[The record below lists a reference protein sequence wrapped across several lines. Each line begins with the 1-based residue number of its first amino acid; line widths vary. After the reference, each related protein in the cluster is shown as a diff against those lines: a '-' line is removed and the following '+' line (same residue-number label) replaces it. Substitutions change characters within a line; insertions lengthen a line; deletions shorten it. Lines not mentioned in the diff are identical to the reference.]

1 MSDPDALDGL
11 PTPER
16 RQRALGH
23 DAARAA
29 ILSQLAENR
38 LPGAILLH
46 GPQGIGKASFAFE
59 MAAAILTA
67 TGDEDGQ
74 RVAEQIASL
83 SHPNLFLVR
92 RTLNKTGSKIS
103 ANIAVDQIAR
113 RDSGDSHPLRDRLH
127 QTRGRSGFRVA
138 IIDSIDDLTP
148 SAANALLKILE
159 EPPPET
165 IFLLVSHRPGQLL
178 PTIRSRCHSVA
189 LRPLGDDLLRAI
201 LTEQDP
207 ALGPDEI
214 DRAIAL
220 ARGRPRRAFE
230 TLALEPESTLGA
242 LQAWLSDPARHP
254 PAIGLQLAEALGAD
268 PASTELTFARE
279 MLDDWMADEARNAA
293 MQPDNRMRLASATE
307 LWDKAHALFADAD
320 SINLDMKQT
329 LVAIFDAI
337 SKHVSSYDSTPA
349 PVSTEPL

>member
-189 LRPLGDDLLRAI
+189 LRPLGDELLRAI

-207 ALGPDEI
+207 ALGPAEI

-254 PAIGLQLAEALGAD
+254 PSIGLQLAEALGAD

-293 MQPDNRMRLASATE
+293 MQPGNRMRLASATE

-337 SKHVSSYDSTPA
+337 GKHVSSYDSTPA